1 MIWGLTGTCFRTSF
15 KITRIYF
22 LSGRRDTLKK
32 TRLIVIVVTA
42 TMLSSLLAGLT
53 FAKNE
58 NNPFAQIW
66 NAVFVL
72 QSRVD
77 EIEASS
83 TTRYVIEGV
92 IDLAEDGD
100 VISPSSEL
108 SNVMFHWKTVSVPQL
123 TLDDMPLIN
132 VYLKP
137 PSGEFMDP
145 FDMWRDNGEDW
156 GYYYLKAV
164 YDEQTIYICYKRVDS
179 SETTYFI
186 NGEYM
191 IVVVK

>member
-1 MIWGLTGTCFRTSF
+1 M
-15 KITRIYF
+15 
-22 LSGRRDTLKK
+22 KK

-42 TMLSSLLAGLT
+42 AMLTSLLAGLT

-58 NNPFAQIW
+58 NHPFAQIW
-66 NAVFVL
+66 SAVFDL
-72 QSRVD
+72 QSQVD
-77 EIEASS
+77 EMEASS

-92 IDLAEDGD
+92 INLTQDGD
-100 VISPSSEL
+100 VIAASSES
-108 SNVMFHWKTVSVPQL
+108 SNVMFHWKAVPVSQL

-137 PSGEFMDP
+137 PNGEFSGL

-164 YDEQTIYICYKRVDS
+164 YDEQTLYICYKRVDG

-186 NGEYM
+186 NGEYK